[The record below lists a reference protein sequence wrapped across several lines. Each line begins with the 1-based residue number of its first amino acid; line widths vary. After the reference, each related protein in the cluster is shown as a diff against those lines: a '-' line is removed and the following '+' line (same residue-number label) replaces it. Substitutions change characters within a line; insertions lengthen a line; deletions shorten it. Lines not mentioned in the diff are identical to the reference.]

1 MQQIKV
7 SILQP
12 DVASLSNSRQ
22 EWEPRPFPPNISWR
36 EGSGEAHYS
45 GRRETEKG
53 LRFVLAE
60 LGFLAGFLAVGRCP
74 GRKSVDCAKLAVI
87 RRSQEAQLDED
98 KGFKMKL
105 DSVIHLNRLCK
116 GIFLGS
122 YFCSFLFT
130 VRPSVCTDN
139 SKMFFF
145 SHLEITITCFVPH
158 TACFFTQRGV
168 CNKFDT
174 KTSVGEQKLWSHY
187 FVLFSNLKAINRAHF
202 TQLCMFL
209 ILSYY
214 LAVGIISMLIHN
226 NPARL

>member
-1 MQQIKV
+1 MWLHFQTPDRNENHV
-7 SILQP
+7 LFLQTF
-12 DVASLSNSRQ
+12 LR
-22 EWEPRPFPPNISWR
+22 R

-145 SHLEITITCFVPH
+145 LSFGNYNYMLCPTHCMLFHTEGCVQQVWHKNKCRRTKAVKSLFCFVFKLESHKPSPFH
-158 TACFFTQRGV
+158 TTV
-168 CNKFDT
+168 Y
-174 KTSVGEQKLWSHY
+174 VSHI
-187 FVLFSNLKAINRAHF
+187 VILFSCWH
-202 TQLCMFL
+202 
-209 ILSYY
+209 Y
-214 LAVGIISMLIHN
+214 
-226 NPARL
+226 

>member
-1 MQQIKV
+1 MKTLTFFRRPLIEQLEYKV
-7 SILQP
+7 DDLQCNKKTSPFSSQMWLRFQTP
-12 DVASLSNSRQ
+12 DRNENHVLFLQTFLR
-22 EWEPRPFPPNISWR
+22 R

-74 GRKSVDCAKLAVI
+74 GRKSVDCAKLAVR

-105 DSVIHLNRLCK
+105 DSVIYLNCLWQ

-122 YFCSFLFT
+122 NACSFLFT

-139 SKMFFF
+139 SKKFF
-145 SHLEITITCFVPH
+145 SLIW
-158 TACFFTQRGV
+158 
-168 CNKFDT
+168 
-174 KTSVGEQKLWSHY
+174 KL
-187 FVLFSNLKAINRAHF
+187 
-202 TQLCMFL
+202 Q
-209 ILSYY
+209 
-214 LAVGIISMLIHN
+214 
-226 NPARL
+226 